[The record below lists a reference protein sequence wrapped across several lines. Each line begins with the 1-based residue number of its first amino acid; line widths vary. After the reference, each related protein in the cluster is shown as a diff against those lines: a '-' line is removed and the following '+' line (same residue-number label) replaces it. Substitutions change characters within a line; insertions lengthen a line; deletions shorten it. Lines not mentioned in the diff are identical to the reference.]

1 MIRLADTRD
10 INEITELLLQVQKIH
25 SDTRPDLFKDGGKK
39 YNDLEL
45 EEIIKDS
52 QTPIFV
58 YEQDNKVVG
67 YVFCIITNHH
77 DETSFCDF
85 KTLYIDDLCVDSN
98 SRGNGIGTAL
108 YEYVLDYAKDIGCY
122 NVTLNV
128 WQGNDAAMKFYKDI
142 GMKIQKIGMEKIL

>member
-1 MIRLADTRD
+1 MIRLAGIRD
-10 INEITELLLQVQKIH
+10 IGAINNLLLQVQKVH
-25 SDTRPDLFKDGGKK
+25 SNARPDLFKDGGKK
-39 YNDLEL
+39 YRGSEL
-45 EEIIKDS
+45 EEIIKNDK
-52 QTPIFV
+52 TPIFV
-58 YEQDNKVVG
+58 YDEDNKIVG

-77 DETSFCDF
+77 NETSFCDH

-108 YEYVLDYAKDIGCY
+108 YEYVLKYAKDIGCY

-128 WQGNDAAMKFYKDI
+128 WEGNDGAMEFYKNI

>member
-25 SDTRPDLFKDGGKK
+25 SDARPDLFKDGGKK
-39 YNDLEL
+39 YNGLEL

-98 SRGNGIGTAL
+98 SRSNGIGTAL
-108 YEYVLDYAKDIGCY
+108 YKYVLDYAKDIGCY

>member
-39 YNDLEL
+39 YDGLEL

-98 SRGNGIGTAL
+98 YRSNGIGTAL
-108 YEYVLDYAKDIGCY
+108 YKYVLDYAKDIGCY